1 LYGSIGDPSWT
12 GTVTERNRVFALICI
27 MATGAMLVA
36 GVAMWVLY
44 RTAFDEE
51 RARLVEMAQSHAR
64 VIEAVARF
72 DVSHVPDFPGGP
84 SAATLGQIIEAHKR
98 YRGFGR
104 SGEFVLA
111 SRTGDQMVFLL
122 RHGAGR
128 VDYPPAVPVDSALA
142 EPMRRALLGQSGTV
156 VGLDYRGAT
165 VLAAYE
171 PVGELDLGIVVKI
184 DLAEVQAPF
193 KRAGLLAGGF
203 TLFVV
208 LSGAAL
214 FVRITGP
221 IITRLEERSR
231 LLEETVGALMESET
245 AVRAS
250 LDEKEVL
257 LREIH
262 HRVKNNMQV
271 VSSLLKLQE
280 RQLSDDRIKRAL
292 RESQSRVHAMGLI
305 HEVLYRTSDLS
316 QIDLQ
321 RYVSSLVSSLVAMYA
336 GQDDRVSLSI
346 NADGVR
352 LGIDETVPCGLV
364 INELISNS
372 LKYAFPHERE
382 GEIRIEAAQIGD
394 NEVELRVSDNGV
406 GIPPEVNFD
415 NATTM
420 GMRLVKGL
428 VEIQLGGR
436 IRLDREHGTRFLIV
450 FERSPVYSGAT

>member
-1 LYGSIGDPSWT
+1 LYRSLRVLPWT
-12 GTVTERNRVFALICI
+12 EIVSERNRVVVLICI

-36 GVAMWVLY
+36 GMALWVLY
-44 RTAFDEE
+44 DAAFQEE

-72 DVSHVPDFPGGP
+72 DAVHYSDFPGGP
-84 SAATLGQIIEAHKR
+84 AAATLQQIIEAHGQ
-98 YRGFGR
+98 YVGFGR
-104 SGEFVLA
+104 TGEFVLA

-122 RHGAGR
+122 QHGGGLISFPSAI
-128 VDYPPAVPVDSALA
+128 PFDSELA

-156 VGLDYRGAT
+156 VGLDYQGAT

-203 TLFVV
+203 TLVV
-208 LSGAAL
+208 VVAGAAL
-214 FVRITGP
+214 FLRITEP
-221 IITRLEERSR
+221 IIRNLERHSR
-231 LLEETVGALMESET
+231 ELEETIEALSESEA

-250 LDEKEVL
+250 LDDKEVL

-271 VSSLLKLQE
+271 VSSLLSLQA
-280 RQLSDDRIKRAL
+280 RGLSDERLREAL
-292 RESQSRVHAMGLI
+292 QESQSRVRTMGLV
-305 HEVLYRTSDLS
+305 HEVLYESTDLS

-321 RYVSSLVSSLVAMYA
+321 RYITVLVTSLLAMY
-336 GQDDRVSLSI
+336 GREDENFSLSVD
-346 NADGVR
+346 AEGVH
-352 LGIDETVPCGLV
+352 LAIDDTVPCALV

-372 LKYAFPHERE
+372 LKHAFPDGRS
-382 GEIRIEAAQIGD
+382 GEIRIDARQIGPD
-394 NEVELRVSDNGV
+394 EVQLTVSDNGI
-406 GIPPEVNFD
+406 GIPPDVMID
-415 NATTM
+415 NGATM

-428 VEIQLGGR
+428 VENQLGGEV
-436 IRLDREHGTRFLIV
+436 RLDREAGTRFTIV
-450 FERSPVYSGAT
+450 FKRGATAGVGT

>member
-1 LYGSIGDPSWT
+1 M
-12 GTVTERNRVFALICI
+12 AL
-27 MATGAMLVA
+27 
-36 GVAMWVLY
+36 WVLY

-72 DVSHVPDFPGGP
+72 DARHTRDFPGGP
-84 SAATLGQIIEAHKR
+84 GAATLEQIIEAHGR
-98 YRGFGR
+98 YQGFGET
-104 SGEFVLA
+104 GEFTIARRSV
-111 SRTGDQMVFLL
+111 DQMDFLL
-122 RHGAGR
+122 RHGGEELQR
-128 VDYPPAVPVDSALA
+128 PFQIPFDSELA

-171 PVGELDLGIVVKI
+171 PVGELDVGIVVKI

-208 LSGAAL
+208 VAGAAL
-214 FVRITGP
+214 FIRITGP
-221 IITRLEERSR
+221 IISRLEERSR
-231 LLEETVGALMESET
+231 LLEETVGALLESET

-271 VSSLLKLQE
+271 VSSLLNLQE
-280 RQLSDDRIKRAL
+280 RQLTDGRVRRAL
-292 RESQSRVHAMGLI
+292 QESQSRVHAMGLI
-305 HEVLYRTSDLS
+305 HEVLYQSSDLS

-321 RYVSSLVSSLVAMYA
+321 RYITGLVSSLVTMY
-336 GQDDRVSLSI
+336 GNEGDRVSLAI
-346 NADGVR
+346 NANGVR
-352 LGIDETVPCGLV
+352 LGIDDTVPCALV

-372 LKYAFPHERE
+372 LKYAFPEGRD
-382 GEIRIEAAQIGD
+382 GEIRIETSQTGD
-394 NEVELRVSDNGV
+394 DEVELTVSDNGV
-406 GIPPEVNFD
+406 GIPPEVTFD
-415 NATTM
+415 SATTM

-436 IRLDREHGTRFLIV
+436 VRLDRDNGTRFSVV
-450 FERSPVYSGAT
+450 FERSPDHAEPT

>member
-1 LYGSIGDPSWT
+1 M
-12 GTVTERNRVFALICI
+12 TERHRVIALICI

-36 GVAMWVLY
+36 GMAMWVLY
-44 RTAFDEE
+44 RAAFDEE

-72 DVSHVPDFPGGP
+72 DVAHYPEFPGGP
-84 SAATLGQIIEAHKR
+84 AAATLQQIIEAHGR
-98 YRGFGR
+98 YEGFGT

-122 RHGAGR
+122 QHGRGHIE
-128 VDYPPAVPVDSALA
+128 VPPAIPFDSDLA
-142 EPMRRALLGQSGTV
+142 EPMRRALMGDSGTL

-193 KRAGLLAGGF
+193 KKAGLLAGGF
-203 TLFVV
+203 TMLVV
-208 LSGAAL
+208 VAGAAL
-214 FVRITGP
+214 FLRITGP
-221 IITRLEERSR
+221 IISRLEERSR
-231 LLEETVGALMESET
+231 LLEETVGALLESET

-280 RQLSDDRIKRAL
+280 RQLSDDRVRRAL
-292 RESQSRVHAMGLI
+292 QESQSRVRAMGLI
-305 HEVLYRTSDLS
+305 HEVLYQSTDLS

-321 RYVSSLVSSLVAMYA
+321 QYITGLVRNLVMMY
-336 GQDDRVSLSI
+336 GSHEDRVSLAI
-346 NADGVR
+346 KADGVR
-352 LGIDETVPCGLV
+352 LGIDDTVPCALV

-372 LKYAFPHERE
+372 LKYAFPAGES
-382 GEIRIEAAQIGD
+382 GEIRIEAAPIGD
-394 NEVELRVSDNGV
+394 HEVELTISDNGI
-406 GIPPEVNFD
+406 GIPDEVTFD
-415 NATTM
+415 SATTM

-436 IRLDREHGTRFLIV
+436 VRLDRDSGTRFSIV
-450 FERSPVYSGAT
+450 FERSPDHGGTT

>member
-1 LYGSIGDPSWT
+1 M
-12 GTVTERNRVFALICI
+12 ICI
-27 MATGAMLVA
+27 MMTGTMLVA
-36 GVAMWVLY
+36 GMALWVLY

-51 RARLVEMAQSHAR
+51 RARLLEMAQSHAR
-64 VIEAVARF
+64 VIEAVADF
-72 DVSHVPDFPGGP
+72 DARHSRDFPGGP
-84 SAATLGQIIEAHKR
+84 GAATLEQIIDAHGR
-98 YRGFGR
+98 YQGFGET
-104 SGEFVLA
+104 GEFTIARRSV
-111 SRTGDQMVFLL
+111 DQMDFLL
-122 RHGAGR
+122 LHGGAGLQL
-128 VDYPPAVPVDSALA
+128 PFQIPFDSERA

-156 VGLDYRGAT
+156 VGLDYRGAA

-203 TLFVV
+203 TLLVV
-208 LSGAAL
+208 VAGAAL

-221 IITRLEERSR
+221 IISRLEEHSQR
-231 LLEETVGALMESET
+231 LEHTVDALQESEA

-250 LDEKEVL
+250 LDEKDVL

-280 RQLSDDRIKRAL
+280 GRLIDERLRRAL
-292 RESQSRVHAMGLI
+292 QGSQSRVRAMGLV
-305 HEVLYRTSDLS
+305 HEVLYKSSDLG

-321 RYVSSLVSSLVAMYA
+321 RYITGLVSSLVKMY
-336 GQDDRVSLSI
+336 GSQEDRVSLSV
-346 NADGVR
+346 NADGLR
-352 LGIDETVPCGLV
+352 LGIDEAVPCALV

-372 LKYAFPHERE
+372 LKYAFPAGAE

-394 NEVELRVSDNGV
+394 DEVELTVSDNGV
-406 GIPPEVNFD
+406 GIPPDVTFD
-415 NATTM
+415 SATTM

-428 VEIQLGGR
+428 VENQLGGLVR
-436 IRLDREHGTRFLIV
+436 VDRDNGTRFSIV
-450 FERSPVYSGAT
+450 FERSPVRPEAT